1 MANCLPV
8 WRNRQFFQI
17 HPSQLAERGAWL
29 YPATGVRQPGKLGW
43 VFTSPMVV
51 VNGQKNN
58 EIGDFAP
65 GQVGHFLWPMTLNLT
80 YFRQNLS
87 QKECFQMSQWNR
99 L

>member
-1 MANCLPV
+1 MLRSMANCLPV

-29 YPATGVRQPGKLGW
+29 YPATEVRQPGKLGW

-65 GQVGHFLWPMTLNLT
+65 GQVGHFLWPMTLNSIFFESL
-80 YFRQNLS
+80 QGD
-87 QKECFQMSQWNR
+87 
-99 L
+99 

>member
-65 GQVGHFLWPMTLNLT
+65 GQAGHFLWPMTLKAYNQFIFMQLFF
-80 YFRQNLS
+80 Y
-87 QKECFQMSQWNR
+87 KEFKSS
-99 L
+99 LF